1 MGVKADDLEHFKND
15 EFWKD
20 YLIGYQPPSMD
31 YMIFNQNDTFM
42 ADVNVR
48 KAVQAAINRDLINQN
63 FYNGE
68 GTLLN
73 GVLPPA
79 IPGYSEDQT
88 PIKYDVEK
96 AKNY

>member
-1 MGVKADDLEHFKND
+1 
-15 EFWKD
+15 
-20 YLIGYQPPSMD
+20 
-31 YMIFNQNDTFM
+31 M

-88 PIKYDVEK
+88 PIKYDVEE
-96 AKNY
+96 AKKLLKEAGHESRCDTYNSSEWRKVHIHILLMK